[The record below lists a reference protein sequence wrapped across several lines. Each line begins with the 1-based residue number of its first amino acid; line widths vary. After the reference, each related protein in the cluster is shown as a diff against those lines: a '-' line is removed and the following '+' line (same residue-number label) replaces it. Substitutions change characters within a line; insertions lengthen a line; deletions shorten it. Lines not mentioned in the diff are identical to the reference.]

1 MISIMGMEGIRK
13 TNLAKLI
20 FNNKA
25 IVDHFSFRAWPSTTA
40 CSTRGDSRQIL
51 LDIMKQLITNKMRV
65 TRGACVGSERDE
77 MMQKLKAFLINN
89 KSLIVMDE
97 PPDYYFWDDLLTV
110 LGDTSNGSR
119 MIWITRKMSVSPN
132 LKTMTDPHPLRLRVD
147 EESWALFTH
156 ALKVNIPSEIQE
168 LKEKIVRRCEGL
180 PLLIVKL
187 ADALSQKD
195 ATIEEGSSTLQQLC
209 HDQERVWSNTLCR
222 INKDLSLYMM
232 RCLFSLT
239 LFPHDYDIPTRRLI
253 TLWVAEDL
261 VQTEGKNEAP
271 EDVAESC
278 LNLLIAQ
285 GMVQLSKK
293 KLNGNVKTVR
303 LPDAITQ
310 YWLSKAHQARALG
323 DHIYTRS
330 ELFPGKSHDPSSCR
344 PS

>member
-1 MISIMGMEGIRK
+1 MGMEGIRK

-156 ALKVNIPSEIQE
+156 ALK
-168 LKEKIVRRCEGL
+168 
-180 PLLIVKL
+180 
-187 ADALSQKD
+187 KD

-239 LFPHDYDIPTRRLI
+239 LCPHDYDIPTRRLI